1 MCRRSPRVV
10 STVTIWRPS
19 VRDISDLGDEEDAI
33 PHGVSDG
40 TAALALLR
48 QDDAGVSIAPVSRQ
62 KE

>member
-1 MCRRSPRVV
+1 MPPLTAGGEYGYHRA
-10 STVTIWRPS
+10 TVR
-19 VRDISDLGDEEDAI
+19 RDISDLGDEEDAI

-40 TAALALLR
+40 TAALVLLR